1 MFYLLCFVFEAILI
15 EGYLCPSGQPGQLEA
30 FTGGNVVLPCS
41 LNIHPSDDVQT
52 VEWTK
57 LVAGQKPVVVFL
69 YRHGCETFEM
79 KDPDFEYRTSLIMR
93 EVKNGNVSLRISGV
107 KPSDGGTYQCLTIQ
121 NDGRRQEA
129 KVELVVAPGEESTTT
144 TILICVALAVSHLF
158 NLLLM
163 LYLLVT
169 TKRTNSDGE
178 KPSEQ
183 KDKLDQTM
191 MTDFGKSNSLLNQ
204 LSLTENR
211 QNCILAELNK
221 QRRKA
226 DTIQI
231 DDSRSWNR
239 PACQHNH
246 PTTSQSS
253 TGSSLD
259 SWETRSLMSDPD
271 AEAENSP
278 GDQQPNRA

>member
-1 MFYLLCFVFEAILI
+1 MKGCV
-15 EGYLCPSGQPGQLEA
+15 CPAQPGQLEA

-41 LNIHPSDDVQT
+41 LNLHPSDHVQT
-52 VEWTK
+52 VEWSK
-57 LVAGQKPVVVFL
+57 LAAGQRPVVVFL

-107 KPSDGGTYQCLTIQ
+107 KPSDGGTYRCLTIQ
-121 NDGRRQEA
+121 NDGRRREA
-129 KVELVVAPGEESTTT
+129 KVELVVAPCEESTITA
-144 TILICVALAVSHLF
+144 ILIYVALAVSVLF
-158 NLLLM
+158 NLLLG

-169 TKRTNSDGE
+169 KKRINSDGE

-191 MTDFGKSNSLLNQ
+191 TTDFSESNSFLNQ

-211 QNCILAELNK
+211 QNSILEELNK

-271 AEAENSP
+271 PDAEAENSP
-278 GDQQPNRA
+278 GDQEPNWACS